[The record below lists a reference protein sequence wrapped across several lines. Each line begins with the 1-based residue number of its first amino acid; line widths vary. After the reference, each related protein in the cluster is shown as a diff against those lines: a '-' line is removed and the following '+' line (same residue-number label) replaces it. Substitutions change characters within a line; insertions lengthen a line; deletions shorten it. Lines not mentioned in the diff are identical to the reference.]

1 MYVTKYCIRKPVD
14 IVFPH
19 TSFFSQYEISAAS
32 FDDSVNEKRL
42 FLTNENWRWHL
53 LVELSYLFFEKARI
67 KGHPLL
73 FWIIYDF
80 NHSKLTKI
88 RAESTIVDHVWRV
101 WRTLSRV
108 FRPITAYFS
117 FFLDLNSSIHR
128 FRRSTIHRPL
138 FLGFKTQVVASSDG
152 HRRTWTVQVLL
163 NSLSALSPAAR
174 IIEWQPCN
182 WIDLDGNI
190 DENMKWSINMQMT
203 LVHLLRSNWIL
214 SVLTAKKGVL
224 EIKSGFF
231 VQKWR

>member
-88 RAESTIVDHVWRV
+88 RAESTKIDHVWRV

-117 FFLDLNSSIHR
+117 FFSRPELEYSSISAVQWI
-128 FRRSTIHRPL
+128 FGLQNQGSCVIGRS
-138 FLGFKTQVVASSDG
+138 SS
-152 HRRTWTVQVLL
+152 
-163 NSLSALSPAAR
+163 N
-174 IIEWQPCN
+174 
-182 WIDLDGNI
+182 LDGP
-190 DENMKWSINMQMT
+190 SPSQ
-203 LVHLLRSNWIL
+203 
-214 SVLTAKKGVL
+214 
-224 EIKSGFF
+224 
-231 VQKWR
+231 